1 MGEFQLRMS
10 MEEAEWTRRDQSTNQ
25 SQARKLTAP
34 KNGKIPTDLSD
45 SLKMPCASIRAQNR
59 LIIGR
64 SPALPENLIET
75 ILKISDPEMSRTHFE
90 VVPEKDGLYVVRDL
104 GSTNGVY
111 INGSRTSEDPLVAG
125 TEIRAGNTMFFFTG
139 E

>member
-1 MGEFQLRMS
+1 
-10 MEEAEWTRRDQSTNQ
+10 
-25 SQARKLTAP
+25 
-34 KNGKIPTDLSD
+34 
-45 SLKMPCASIRAQNR
+45 
-59 LIIGR
+59 
-64 SPALPENLIET
+64 
-75 ILKISDPEMSRTHFE
+75 MSRTHFE